1 MDGFTTEINELIDK
15 REKLEK
21 EYIEY
26 LEADMNKE
34 ARKINNKM
42 QKISEEIRKLEE
54 QRDYGLKEEMKK
66 IIDQYKKFI
75 THKGLTLEFENFIEK
90 GYEEEEDYL
99 LWL

>member
-99 LWL
+99 L

>member
-42 QKISEEIRKLEE
+42 QKISDEIRKLEE

-66 IIDQYKKFI
+66 TIDQYKKFI

-99 LWL
+99 L